1 MLAAEADDDEST
13 IIIDVAAQQV
23 LDSIVQEELAGLAQQ
38 TPEQQEAQLPS
49 LLKRVEER
57 AVDANAL
64 ATADGERGYQFG
76 DLTKNV
82 IETTRGEIQRQMD
95 AEWNMDD
102 IALLLKVGLF
112 LGAGAAAPVAGLA
125 AMPAAMLLATYG
137 TVLKAELGVR
147 AVQEV
152 GVRLTER
159 AAQGIADGVR
169 SYTGKEDYKF
179 GDLTEETVHRLT
191 GKDDYKFG
199 DLTKGALKSVTGKE
213 QYQFGDLSK
222 SLFRKLTGGNG
233 DSKGDKSQR
242 G

>member
-1 MLAAEADDDEST
+1 
-13 IIIDVAAQQV
+13 
-23 LDSIVQEELAGLAQQ
+23 
-38 TPEQQEAQLPS
+38 
-49 LLKRVEER
+49 
-57 AVDANAL
+57 
-64 ATADGERGYQFG
+64 
-76 DLTKNV
+76 
-82 IETTRGEIQRQMD
+82 
-95 AEWNMDD
+95 
-102 IALLLKVGLF
+102 
-112 LGAGAAAPVAGLA
+112 
-125 AMPAAMLLATYG
+125 MLLATYG